1 MRRRVGKS
9 WGCLIVAAA
18 GARFPESSGC
28 PALHGFARRPAAPPA
43 RSVRWS
49 PPEPGDGRLAPM
61 SRRRRR
67 RRSTPTP
74 AQIWRI
80 LNILTLEAQ
89 RTRRAQAREH
99 AEWKRRLAAEEA
111 ARKEAEAVWKRAEA
125 VRARAEAA
133 RAAEHREAEA
143 ARARAEAARAAEHR
157 EAEAA
162 RAAEHREAEAARKEE
177 AEARKR
183 EAAARKREA
192 EARKREAEARAAEY
206 REAEVAREAARR
218 EEEAARKLEAEALD
232 REYRKAE
239 EKRRREQAERDR
251 AWERRFNKLSGDA
264 DNRWGRLAEGF
275 VEEGLLQL
283 LEARGL
289 KIRWVAPAGV
299 RGQFRGEEREFD
311 LVAVGEHDTVVVE
324 VKATLKSSDVT
335 AFQKRIREFRE
346 FCPSLARDRIRG
358 GLAYLTAGRRATLAG
373 EAAGFYLIR
382 AVDSKPRI
390 VNSDDFR
397 PSSF

>member
-1 MRRRVGKS
+1 MR
-9 WGCLIVAAA
+9 
-18 GARFPESSGC
+18 
-28 PALHGFARRPAAPPA
+28 GFARRPAAPSA

-80 LNILTLEAQ
+80 LNVLTLEAQ

-125 VRARAEAA
+125 ARARAEAA

-143 ARARAEAARAAEHR
+143 ARAAEHREAEAARKEEAAARKREAEARAAEHR

-218 EEEAARKLEAEALD
+218 EEEAARRLEAEALD

>member
-1 MRRRVGKS
+1 MR
-9 WGCLIVAAA
+9 
-18 GARFPESSGC
+18 
-28 PALHGFARRPAAPPA
+28 GFARRPAAPSA

-80 LNILTLEAQ
+80 LNVLTLEAQ

-125 VRARAEAA
+125 
-133 RAAEHREAEA
+133 
-143 ARARAEAARAAEHR
+143 ARARAKAARAAEHR

-177 AEARKR
+177 AEARKREAAARQREAAARQR

-390 VNSDDFR
+390 VNSDDFQ
-397 PSSF
+397 PNFF

>member
-1 MRRRVGKS
+1 
-9 WGCLIVAAA
+9 
-18 GARFPESSGC
+18 
-28 PALHGFARRPAAPPA
+28 
-43 RSVRWS
+43 
-49 PPEPGDGRLAPM
+49 M

-80 LNILTLEAQ
+80 LNVLTLEAQ
-89 RTRRAQAREH
+89 TTRRAQARES

-125 VRARAEAA
+125 VRARAEVA

-157 EAEAA
+157 EAEVA

-183 EAAARKREA
+183 EAAARKREAEARKREA

-299 RGQFRGEEREFD
+299 RAQFRGEEREFD

>member
-1 MRRRVGKS
+1 M
-9 WGCLIVAAA
+9 
-18 GARFPESSGC
+18 P
-28 PALHGFARRPAAPPA
+28 
-43 RSVRWS
+43 
-49 PPEPGDGRLAPM
+49 
-61 SRRRRR
+61 RRRRR
-67 RRSTPTP
+67 RRSTATP
-74 AQIWRI
+74 AQILRI
-80 LNILTLEAQ
+80 LNALAREAQ
-89 RTRRAQAREH
+89 WTRRAQAREH

-125 VRARAEAA
+125 A
-133 RAAEHREAEA
+133 RAAEY
-143 ARARAEAARAAEHR
+143 
-157 EAEAA
+157 
-162 RAAEHREAEAARKEE
+162 REAEAARKEE
-177 AEARKR
+177 
-183 EAAARKREA
+183 EAAWR
-192 EARKREAEARAAEY
+192 REAEARAAEY
-206 REAEVAREAARR
+206 RETEAAREAARK

-239 EKRRREQAERDR
+239 RKRRQEQAERDR

-289 KIRWVAPAGV
+289 KISFALPAGV
-299 RGQFRGEEREFD
+299 RARFRGEEREFD

-324 VKATLKSSDVT
+324 VKATLESSDVT
-335 AFQKRIREFRE
+335 AFKKRIREFRE
-346 FCPSLARDRIRG
+346 CCPCLARDRIRG

-390 VNSDDFR
+390 VNSDDFQ
-397 PSSF
+397 PNFF